1 MSYYKVAAL
10 APEKS
15 FLFKR
20 KRQVLK
26 LNNSLQKKIFL
37 FSLIL
42 ILHYFPGFRLTPV
55 LRAAEAVLQ
64 LRWHHQFQF
73 AGYYM
78 ALEKNYYADRGL
90 SVKIKALTR
99 DIHPVTEVITGRA
112 DFGIGSTG
120 LLLERNSGKP
130 VVALAAIF
138 QHSPLVFI
146 APKKSGITKI
156 KDLKGKRVMIAQG
169 NQDFELVVLLE
180 KTKMIDHVTLLPSST
195 DVLDL
200 ARGRTDVF
208 NAYLS
213 NEPYVLETR
222 GIPVSVIDPKD
233 YGIDFYGDILFT
245 SESLIEKNPSMV
257 ENFRQAS
264 LMGWRYALQHPEET
278 IEIIKKKYRSKKSK
292 SELRYEENI
301 IRELMLSDIVEIGHM
316 NQRRFKSILKDLA
329 ALGTLKQNFPL
340 QSFIYS
346 PPRKIQWKKIIP
358 WAVPAG
364 ILLAAFIIFTIIQVQ
379 TGRRLRKAL
388 HEVKTIRGLLPIC
401 ASCKKI
407 RDDSGYWQ
415 QIESYISLH
424 SDADFSHSLCPGC
437 AETLYPDIDYSEMGK
452 EKKDNSEKGS

>member
-1 MSYYKVAAL
+1 MSYYKAVALPPKKAFIQG
-10 APEKS
+10 K
-15 FLFKR
+15 

-26 LNNSLQKKIFL
+26 LNSSLQKKLFL
-37 FSLIL
+37 FPFFLAL
-42 ILHYFPGFRLTPV
+42 CYFPGSLLTPV
-55 LRAAEAVLQ
+55 LHARDAILQ

-78 ALEKNYYADRGL
+78 ALEKDYYADRGL
-90 SVKIKALTR
+90 SVKIKALSR
-99 DIHPVTEVITGRA
+99 EIHPVTEVMTGRA
-112 DFGIGSTG
+112 TFGIGSTG

-146 APKKSGITKI
+146 APKKSGIKTI
-156 KDLKGKRVMIAQG
+156 KDLQGKRIMIAQG

-180 KTKMIDHVTLLPSST
+180 KTKMIDKVTLLPSST

-200 ARGRTDVF
+200 MRGRADVF

-213 NEPYVLETR
+213 NEPYQLETR
-222 GIPVSVIDPKD
+222 GIPVSVIAPKD

-245 SESLIEKNPSMV
+245 SESVIKKNPSMV

-264 LMGWRYALQHPEET
+264 LMGWRYALQHPEEA
-278 IEIIKKKYRSKKSK
+278 IEVIKEKYKAKKSK

-316 NQRRFKSILKDLA
+316 NQRRLKSILNDLT
-329 ALGTLKQNFPL
+329 ALGTLKQNFSL

-358 WAVPAG
+358 WAIPIG
-364 ILLAAFIIFTIIQVQ
+364 MLLTAFIIFTIIQVR
-379 TGRRLRKAL
+379 TGRRLRRAL
-388 HEVKTIRGLLPIC
+388 YEVKTIRGLLPIC

-424 SDADFSHSLCPGC
+424 SDADFSHSLCPDC
-437 AETLYPDIDYSEMGK
+437 AETLYPDIDYSEMGNDQ
-452 EKKDNSEKGS
+452 KDDSEKGS